1 MKKIKGQI
9 GYCDNKNLPG
19 LEHVPGGHYVYIR
32 DVKPNGKCDINVVTS
47 LEDNNNNVNYK
58 KIRQVKKG
66 NTYSIPLYDADFTR
80 WSGINKTPI
89 CNVDV
94 SKIQDIGKKKIKTR
108 HKFFIGKF
116 LK

>member
-9 GYCDNKNLPG
+9 GYCDNKYLPG
-19 LEHVPGGHYVYIR
+19 LEHLPGGHYVYIR
-32 DVKPNGKCDINVVTS
+32 EVRSDGKCDVNVVTS
-47 LEDNNNNVNYK
+47 LEDKNRKFNLDK
-58 KIRQVKKG
+58 LKQVKRG
-66 NTYSIPLYDADFTR
+66 NTYSVPKDDSNFSR

-89 CNVDV
+89 CDIDV
-94 SKIQDIGKKKIKTR
+94 SKIQDIGKKKIRTR